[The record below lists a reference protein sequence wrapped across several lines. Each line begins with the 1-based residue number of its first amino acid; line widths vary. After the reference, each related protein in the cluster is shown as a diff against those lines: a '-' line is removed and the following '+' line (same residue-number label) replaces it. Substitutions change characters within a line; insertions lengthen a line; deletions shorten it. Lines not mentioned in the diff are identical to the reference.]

1 MDTWIWLVRYW
12 SMKDGLA
19 FLGGGAIVGAEALIE
34 LRRSVGAGAMG
45 RILDWA
51 AGGAH
56 THRDSRS
63 DGRMIQ
69 RIRALHH
76 GTALGRITQTER

>member
-1 MDTWIWLVRYW
+1 
-12 SMKDGLA
+12 MKNGLA
-19 FLGGGAIVGAEALIE
+19 FLGGRAIVGAEALIE
-34 LRRSVGAGAMG
+34 HRGSVGAGAMG
-45 RILDWA
+45 RILGWA

-56 THRDSRS
+56 THRDPRS
-63 DGRMIQ
+63 DRRMVQ